1 MSENKGNRASRS
13 QVQVTVARNN
23 WREVIVSEY
32 INNQSGNIKQLSMNP
47 WLTYYLPLALL
58 NSDETTDSVILEAA
72 RESVCQLRAQIDSI
86 VMALQIHGLD
96 LPIGS
101 APTASA
107 SSSIGRQEAKKK
119 TKIAKP
125 AANDEPI
132 EPTVKSINSHL
143 IYNLND

>member
-1 MSENKGNRASRS
+1 MSENKSSRASRS

-86 VMALQIHGLD
+86 VMALQIYGLD
-96 LPIGS
+96 LPIGATS
-101 APTASA
+101 ISSA
-107 SSSIGRQEAKKK
+107 SSSTGRQEAKKK

-132 EPTVKSINSHL
+132 ESVVKSINSHL